1 MRGQD
6 VSVSTLAV
14 PKRLAANA
22 GRPEA
27 AAYEWFGRLPEMVEQ
42 LVDRWGLRLGP
53 PFQPG
58 GVCSWVAPATDRSGR
73 DVVLKLS
80 WRHPETAGEAAAL
93 IAWSGRGA
101 VQLYD
106 LYDSVTADDGLLPA
120 NSDAVLL
127 ERCRPGTPLGAATP
141 EVEQDAVVARL
152 LCRLRETPP
161 PSAMPS
167 LATMCDA
174 WATEYETAYAGLE
187 EPALPADLVA
197 EGLAL
202 MRSLSRDADDQV
214 LLCTDCHAENIVAA
228 GREPW
233 LMIDP
238 NPHVGDPT
246 YDVLQHLLNCRDRL
260 VAEPRWL
267 VDRMADLLDVDRER
281 ARLWLFARSVQES
294 IEMPWLVDVAL
305 AMRPA

>member
-1 MRGQD
+1 M
-6 VSVSTLAV
+6 STLAV

-27 AAYEWFGRLPEMVEQ
+27 PAYEWFGRLPEMVAA
-42 LVDRWGLRLGP
+42 LVDHWSLRLGP

-58 GVCSWVAPATDRSGR
+58 GVCSWVAPATDRTGR
-73 DVVLKLS
+73 EVVLKLS
-80 WRHPETAGEAAAL
+80 WRYPEAAGEAAAL
-93 IAWSGRGA
+93 SAWNGHGA
-101 VQLYD
+101 AQLYD
-106 LYDSVTADDGLLPA
+106 LYDAATAGRDLLPA
-120 NSDAVLL
+120 NSDALLL
-127 ERCRPGTPLGAATP
+127 ERCRPGTPLGVTTP
-141 EVEQDAVVARL
+141 QFQQDVVVAGL
-152 LCRLRETPP
+152 LRRLREAPAS
-161 PSAMPS
+161 SAIPS

-174 WATEYETAYAGLE
+174 WAAEFETAYAGAE
-187 EPALPADLVA
+187 EPTLPADLVA

-202 MRSLSRDADDQV
+202 MRSLSSDTDEQV

-228 GREPW
+228 QREPW
-233 LMIDP
+233 LVIDP

-260 VAEPRWL
+260 LAEPRWL

-294 IEMPWLVDVAL
+294 IEMPWLVDVAH
-305 AMRPA
+305 AMRPS